1 MVYHQAVSW
10 TETIPRHFPC
20 ESHLFSQSTRRGAI
34 FVSLILLLLLPT
46 GVFQG
51 QTAQTSPAI
60 AARFQQASEA
70 MRAGNLDQAGDGFAS
85 IVKDLPQFAEAY
97 LNLGLV
103 REEQGHHEEAIE
115 SFKKAL
121 QLKPKLRGAN
131 LFLGI
136 SEYRTNQLEP
146 ALVCIRKETTNYP
159 KDANAWM
166 WLGIV
171 ALEKGEADEAAEA
184 LDKAYKL
191 APDNVDILYHRGRA
205 HLLVSNDS
213 YSRMFKA
220 DPKSWRVRELLG
232 EASADAERHMD
243 AIAEYQA
250 AIQLAPNE
258 PRLHEELGTEY
269 RSAGKMQE
277 AEEAFQ
283 KELEIDPNNV
293 VAEYKL
299 GVIATERGDAA
310 QGKQLIEAA
319 LKVRPDLRHA
329 DYNLGRAEMLLGNDA
344 AAVDH
349 FQKAI
354 ETDSDP
360 DILEQSWYQLGT
372 VLRRMH
378 RTQEAQQAFAM
389 FQKFKEEELE
399 NSQNR
404 MKQFQ
409 NRKDSDSVAPA
420 PPVDQPQN

>member
-1 MVYHQAVSW
+1 MTRH
-10 TETIPRHFPC
+10 ETISRNIPYELHLLPRLPLRI
-20 ESHLFSQSTRRGAI
+20 SSVA
-34 FVSLILLLLLPT
+34 SLIFLSLLLVADARCQP
-46 GVFQG
+46 
-51 QTAQTSPAI
+51 AQMSPAI
-60 AARFQQASEA
+60 TERFQQATEA

-85 IVKDLPQFAEAY
+85 IVKDVPQFAEAY

-103 REEQGHHEEAIE
+103 REEQGRHEEAIE

-146 ALVCIRKETTNYP
+146 ALVSVRKETTNYP

-166 WLGIV
+166 WVGIV
-171 ALEKGEADEAAEA
+171 ALEKGNGDVAAEA
-184 LDKAYKL
+184 LDKACKL

-205 HLLVSNDS
+205 HLVVSNDS
-213 YSRMFKA
+213 YARMFKA
-220 DPKSWRVRELLG
+220 DPKSWRVRELLA
-232 EASADAERHMD
+232 EANADAQRHMD

-269 RSAGKMQE
+269 RNAGKMQE

-310 QGKQLIEAA
+310 RGKQLIEAA

-354 ETDSDP
+354 KTDSDP

-389 FQKFKEEELE
+389 FQKYKEEELE

-404 MKQFQ
+404 LKQFQ

-420 PPVDQPQN
+420 PPMEQPQN